1 MLNAEQVGACA
12 QYIVDQTRTVVA
24 QYGVRPPGSEG
35 EAACCRH
42 VQRELEACCDSPV
55 AMEPFTV
62 SPKAFMG
69 FQYVTGSLFL
79 LALGLYPFSPL
90 LAAGASLLAMI
101 VVVQQ
106 LIRYKLLLDP
116 FFPKATSHNVIG
128 RIAPSGPVKRRII
141 LNGHPDAAYEWRW
154 LYKFPGLF
162 PLITGYTLVG
172 QVLLALSTF
181 AAAGLYLA
189 DIVTPLYWIGL
200 AQWLA
205 FPAAL
210 LSMGFTTF
218 RHVSPGAND
227 NLSGTFMAVGIA
239 KHLREAGIRL
249 QNTELMI
256 VITGSEEAGLR
267 GAKAYVD
274 RHAAEFRGVET
285 VALALDTF
293 RDLDHL
299 VIYSKDLNG
308 TLKHD
313 PAVCQLLK
321 NAGTARGRDLAYGS
335 IFLGASDGTAFTQGG
350 MRAAAFAAM
359 DPAPADY
366 YHNRRDTPDNM
377 DLNCLG
383 VATGIVAEAIRQ
395 YDEAGLPAVS

>member
-1 MLNAEQVGACA
+1 MLDAGQVEACA
-12 QYIVDQTRTVVA
+12 RYVVDQARTVVA
-24 QYGVRPPGSEG
+24 QYGVRPPGSDG
-35 EAACCRH
+35 ETACCTH
-42 VQRELEACCDSPV
+42 VQRELEAYCDGAV
-55 AMEPFTV
+55 VMEPFTV

-69 FQYVTGSLFL
+69 FQYVTGGLFL
-79 LALGLYPFSPL
+79 LALLLYFVSPL

-128 RIAPSGPVKRRII
+128 RIAPAGPVKRRII

-154 LYKFPGLF
+154 LYRFPGIF

-172 QVLLALSTF
+172 QILLALSNF
-181 AAAGLYLA
+181 AAAGLYCAGLTA
-189 DIVTPLYWIGL
+189 PLHWIGL
-200 AQWLA
+200 AQWIA
-205 FPAAL
+205 VPAVL
-210 LSMGFTTF
+210 LSIGFTTF
-218 RHVSPGAND
+218 RFVSPGAND

-239 KHLREAGIRL
+239 KQLKEAGIRL
-249 QNTELMI
+249 QHTELMI
-256 VITGSEEAGLR
+256 AITGSEEAGLR
-267 GAKAYVD
+267 GAKAFVA
-274 RHAAEFRGVET
+274 RHADGLRDVET
-285 VALALDTF
+285 IALALDTF

-321 NAGTARGRDLAYGS
+321 NAGQAKGRDLPYGS
-335 IFLGASDGTAFTQGG
+335 IFLGSSDGTAFTQGG

-383 VATGIVAEAIRQ
+383 VAIGIVAEAVRQ
-395 YDEAGLPAVS
+395 YDEHGLPAVG